1 MVKRIVALGLMAALL
16 VMAFALPAMAD
27 GEKTVITW
35 WSGDGAVIEHNQKK
49 VAEFNA
55 NNPYNIEINFVYN
68 SENTETMLAMAIQSG
83 QAPDIVT
90 ASSATSSY
98 DLKTYID
105 NGYIMPL
112 NQFITEEFA
121 KETECYDLMYQGIN
135 AWGEDIY
142 WVPTAIRGSVRLLYN
157 KDLVTGAGVTMPTTL
172 DELIVVAD
180 ELTKYGNGV
189 SYGTAIC
196 GASSPWERM
205 ARPIAEKSGIIPYDY
220 VNGKFDFTGY
230 TPIIE
235 AFRKIRDNGSFF
247 PGVDTLK
254 VDPLRANFAEG
265 LIGFYG
271 NAAQEVGVLT
281 AQFIPKMEWG
291 VAELPT
297 LTGEVK
303 GAVGYVINHG
313 YQIVKASKNP
323 EAAFKVI
330 EWLSSED
337 YLRDFYSNS
346 LGQPITKR
354 WIEEI
359 AKVDVGALA
368 LYGLAEFDS
377 IYPKLPAVTPEGD
390 FYETALWNLIFS
402 DADIDKALAD
412 LTESY
417 NYAYEREIKM
427 GKVQRLTVPDFD
439 IMNPGAGTLVFS
451 DK

>member
-1 MVKRIVALGLMAALL
+1 MRKTRILLTVAALMVL
-16 VMAFALPAMAD
+16 ILTCAASAEE
-27 GEKTVITW
+27 EKTVITW
-35 WSGDGAVIEHNQKK
+35 WSGDGAVIEYNQKK
-49 VAEFNA
+49 VAEFNE

-83 QAPDIVT
+83 QAPDILT
-90 ASSATSSY
+90 ASSASSSY

-112 NQFITEEFA
+112 NSLITDEFA
-121 KETECYDLMYQGIN
+121 EATDCYNLMYQGIN

-142 WVPTAIRGSVRLLYN
+142 WVPTAIRGSVRLIYN
-157 KDLVTGAGVTMPTTL
+157 KELVEKANVAMPTTL
-172 DELIVVAD
+172 DELVEVAD
-180 ELTKYGNGV
+180 IITKQGEGV
-189 SYGTAIC
+189 YYGTAVC

-205 ARPIAEKSGIIPYDY
+205 CRPIAEKSGILPYDY
-220 VNGKFDFTGY
+220 VNGKFDFSGY

-235 AFRKIRDNGSFF
+235 AFRQIVANNSFF
-247 PGVDTLK
+247 PGTDTLK

-281 AQFIPKMEWG
+281 SQFVPKMEWG
-291 VAELPT
+291 IADLPT
-297 LTGEVK
+297 VDGEVK
-303 GAVGYVINHG
+303 GAVGYVVNHG
-313 YQIVKASKNP
+313 YQIVRTSQNP

-330 EWLSSED
+330 QWLSSED
-337 YLRDFYSNS
+337 YLRDFYLNA
-346 LGQPITKR
+346 LGQPITEY
-354 WIEEI
+354 WINEMADEDLGAI
-359 AKVDVGALA
+359 AEYSLQP
-368 LYGLAEFDS
+368 FDS
-377 IYPKLPAVTPEGD
+377 IYPKIPAVTPEGD
-390 FYETALWNLIFS
+390 FYETALWNLIWS
-402 DADIDKALAD
+402 DEEIDPALEE

-451 DK
+451 DQ